1 MDIDAPDPTTPGE
14 ADPESGGAEEDRS
27 VIERMRGAGVG
38 VEDPAIV
45 GDPEPGPVDAE
56 IAEDEPPRV

>member
-1 MDIDAPDPTTPGE
+1 MDIDAPDSTTLGE
-14 ADPESGGAEEDRS
+14 ADPESGGTEEDRS

-38 VEDPAIV
+38 VEDPLIV